1 MAISRYTP
9 IDFAKISA
17 EMSATAQRWMNA
29 IIEIVDPNLENLE
42 WDEFNN
48 DYVAGS
54 QTVLWSG
61 SARIQLIGAGSDP
74 LSLSGFSAPGKKMAR
89 IQVPIDTTRDF
100 IRKGLEIRVI
110 DGAQDP
116 DLYKLQFVVRNAIN
130 SSYAWLRT
138 IECEVDTKS
147 VIENG
152 E

>member
-1 MAISRYTP
+1 MPVSSSAP

-17 EMSATAQRWMNA
+17 EMGVTAQRWFNA
-29 IIEIVDPNLENLE
+29 TIEIVDPNLENLE

-54 QTVLWSG
+54 ETVLWSG
-61 SARIQLIGAGSDP
+61 GARIQLFGIGSDP
-74 LSLSGFSAPGKKMAR
+74 ATLAGFSAPGKRMAR
-89 IQVPIDTTRDF
+89 IQVPIDNNRDF

-110 DGAQDP
+110 DGGQDP
-116 DLYKLQFVVRNAIN
+116 DLHKLQFVVRNAIN

-147 VIENG
+147 VIDDG
-152 E
+152 S